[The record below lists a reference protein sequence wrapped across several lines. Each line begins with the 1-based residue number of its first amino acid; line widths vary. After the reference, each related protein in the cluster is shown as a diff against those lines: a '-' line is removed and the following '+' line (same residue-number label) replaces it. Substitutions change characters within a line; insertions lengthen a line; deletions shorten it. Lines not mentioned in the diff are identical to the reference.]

1 MSICFL
7 RPQITVVGSQGG
19 AETAVTVGAA
29 ATEIWFQ
36 HLDEVLDLQSSEI
49 LASITVTMTESL
61 KAL

>member
-1 MSICFL
+1 M
-7 RPQITVVGSQGG
+7 VGSQGG

-36 HLDEVLDLQSSEI
+36 HLDEVLDLKSSEM